1 MSESGHRPR
10 GQRQLAALA
19 ASGGLVFYVAV
30 ALGLAFAAGIL
41 WAIRFLG

>member
-1 MSESGHRPR
+1 MSESTHRAR
-10 GQRQLAALA
+10 GQRQLSALA

-30 ALGLAFAAGIL
+30 ALGLALAAGVL